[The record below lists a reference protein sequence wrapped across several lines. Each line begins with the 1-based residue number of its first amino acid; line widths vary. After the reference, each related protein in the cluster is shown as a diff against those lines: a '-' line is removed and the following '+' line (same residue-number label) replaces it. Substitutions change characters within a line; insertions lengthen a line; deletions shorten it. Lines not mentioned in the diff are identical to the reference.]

1 MSKLKVKEKKIV
13 EEVVVPLAVKCHQ
26 NISTTRTSN
35 PKDVLLLLSAL
46 KTEIWS
52 TNTQAMTTNE
62 EEKAVIN
69 EQAIMET
76 SSLWM
81 HLVDLIKFNHLTRL
95 T

>member
-1 MSKLKVKEKKIV
+1 
-13 EEVVVPLAVKCHQ
+13 
-26 NISTTRTSN
+26 
-35 PKDVLLLLSAL
+35 
-46 KTEIWS
+46 
-52 TNTQAMTTNE
+52 MTTNE